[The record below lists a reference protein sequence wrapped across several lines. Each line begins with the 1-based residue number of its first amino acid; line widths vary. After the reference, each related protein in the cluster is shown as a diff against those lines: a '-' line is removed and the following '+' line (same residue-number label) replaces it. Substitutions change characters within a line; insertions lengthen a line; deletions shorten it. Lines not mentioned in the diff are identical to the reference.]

1 MNKKI
6 LIIGGTGFIGHHFAK
21 KCIKTSLD
29 VTSISRSKPSKERYL
44 KKVKYIFTDITNKK
58 KLHSKLGKRYNYIIN
73 FGGDVDHH
81 GKKTFKSHHIGCK
94 NLTEYFEKKNIEKFI
109 QIGSSVEY
117 GKLKS
122 PHDESKL
129 ELNINKMESIYAKAK
144 LKTSKYLL
152 NLHKKGN
159 FPVTIFRIYLAYGP
173 GQEFNRIIPFTIKNC
188 LNNKSFPCSE
198 GKQYRDFIYIT
209 DIIDVLFKSLK
220 YKNSNGKIFNICT
233 GRPYNIKKL
242 IKLIKFKTK
251 GGMPKFGSIKMR
263 KDEII
268 NFFGNPNKTKKFFK
282 WKPKIKLEEGLE
294 KTIKYYA
301 SSFKKR
307 I

>member
-6 LIIGGTGFIGHHFAK
+6 LIIGGTGFIGYHFAK
-21 KCIKTSLD
+21 KCIKESLD
-29 VTSISRSKPSKERYL
+29 VTSISRSKPTKERYL
-44 KKVKYIFTDITNKK
+44 KKVKYVFVDITNKK
-58 KLHSKLGKRYNYIIN
+58 KLYLKLGDSYDYIIN
-73 FGGDVDHH
+73 FGGDVNHH
-81 GKKTFKSHHIGCK
+81 GKKTFRSHHVGCK
-94 NLTEYFEKKNIEKFI
+94 NLTEYFQKKKIEKFI

-122 PHDESKL
+122 PHKENKL
-129 ELNINKMESIYAKAK
+129 ELKIKNMKSIYAKAK

-152 NLHKKGN
+152 ALNKKKK
-159 FPVTIFRIYLAYGP
+159 FPVTLFRIYLAYGP
-173 GQEFNRIIPFTIKNC
+173 GQESNRIIPFVIKNC
-188 LNNKSFPCSE
+188 LQNRDFPCSD
-198 GKQYRDFIYIT
+198 GNQFRDFIYIT
-209 DIIDVLFKSLK
+209 DVVDVLFKCLK
-220 YKNSNGKIFNICT
+220 QKHSNGKIFNICT

-242 IKLIKFKTK
+242 INLIKFKTK

-268 NFFGNPNKTKKFFK
+268 KFFGSPNRAKKFFK

-301 SSFKKR
+301 RSLKKR

>member
-1 MNKKI
+1 MSKKI
-6 LIIGGTGFIGHHFAK
+6 LIIGGTGFIGHYFAK
-21 KCIKTSLD
+21 KCIKENLN
-29 VTSISRSKPSKERYL
+29 VTSISRSKPLKERFL

-58 KLHSKLGKRYNYIIN
+58 KLYSKLSDKYNYIIN

-81 GKKTFKSHHIGCK
+81 GKKTFNSHHIGCK
-94 NLTEYFEKKNIEKFI
+94 NLAEYFKKKNIEKFI

-122 PHDESKL
+122 PHVESKL
-129 ELNINKMESIYAKAK
+129 ELNINNMDSIYAKAK

-152 NLHKKGN
+152 ALYKKKK

-188 LNNKSFPCSE
+188 LENKSFPCSD
-198 GKQYRDFIYIT
+198 GNQYRDFIYIT
-209 DIIDVLFKSLK
+209 DVVDVLFKCLK
-220 YKNSNGKIFNICT
+220 QKYSNGKIFNICT

-242 IKLIKFKTK
+242 INLIKSKTK

-263 KDEII
+263 KDEIL
-268 NFFGNPNKTKKFFK
+268 KF
-282 WKPKIKLEEGLE
+282 
-294 KTIKYYA
+294 Y
-301 SSFKKR
+301 
-307 I
+307 